1 MLKNYPLKTLV
12 AALAF
17 ATLSTMVHA
26 EDLSQIYQQA
36 RQNDPTLAAADANRG
51 AIGEGVDQARS
62 FLLPQIGGSVGYN
75 HDDNKSRNIGP
86 TEEIDPNTGNDI
98 FVLAPTSANTTTRS
112 RPAQI
117 QLSQSIFNWT
127 NYERLGVTRAQAASA
142 ESSYDA
148 AAQALF
154 VRTATAYFGVLTAQ
168 DALLFAQA
176 NEKALARQLDQAEQR
191 FQVGLS
197 AITDVHEARANHDAA
212 VAQVIQAQNNVDNAR
227 EVVTQITGKEF
238 GELKKLREQLPLEK
252 PVPGDLQSW
261 VDLAQKQS
269 PLVAA
274 AQHTVDAADRNIG
287 LQRSG
292 HYPTISASIVRTDT
306 PTWGSSTQYIGA
318 DSIGRVGPFHTNGIT
333 GDTLIGVTLNIPI
346 FTGGLVQSQVRQ
358 AVFQRDQAQDNF
370 ELQRRQTVADTRNAY
385 RAVIAGISEVEA
397 TKQAVVSAQSSLEA
411 TQAGFEVGT
420 RTIVEVLQIQEQL
433 FQAQS
438 NYSQARHQFV
448 LSGLQLK
455 QAAGTIEGKDLEA
468 VNALLE

>member
-1 MLKNYPLKTLV
+1 MLKNIPLRILAAAV
-12 AALAF
+12 AVASASM
-17 ATLSTMVHA
+17 AHA
-26 EDLSQIYQQA
+26 DDLIQIYQQA
-36 RQNDPTLAAADANRG
+36 RQADPTLAIADANKG
-51 AIGEGVDQARS
+51 SVGENVPQARS
-62 FLLPQIGGSVGYN
+62 FLLPQIGASVGYN
-75 HDDNKSRNIGP
+75 HDDNNLNSVGP
-86 TEEIDPNTGNDI
+86 QQFFDANNNSVYILTPS
-98 FVLAPTSANTTTRS
+98 TSSAQTRT

-117 QLSQSIFNWT
+117 QLTQSIFNWT
-127 NYERLGVTRAQAASA
+127 NWERLKVSRDQAASA

-154 VRTATAYFGVLTAQ
+154 VRTATAYFSVLTAQ
-168 DALLFAQA
+168 DQAAFALA

-197 AITDVHEARANHDAA
+197 AITDVHEARANHDSA

-227 EVVTQITGKEF
+227 EVVTQIIGKDF
-238 GELKKLREQLPLEK
+238 GDLKKLRDQLPLEK
-252 PVPGDLQSW
+252 PMPSDVQAW
-261 VDLAQKQS
+261 VDIAVKQS

-274 AQHTVDAADRNIG
+274 AQHSVDAAEHNIG
-287 LQRSG
+287 LQRAG
-292 HYPTISASIVRTDT
+292 HYPSLNASIVRTDT
-306 PTWGSSTQYIGA
+306 PSWGNSTGSFGPAPYGPLHGN
-318 DSIGRVGPFHTNGIT
+318 SIS

-358 AVFQRDQAQDNF
+358 AVFQRDSAQDQF

-397 TKQAVVSAQSSLEA
+397 TKQAVISAQSSLEA

-420 RTIVEVLQIQEQL
+420 RTIVDVLLSQQTL